1 MKTQTI
7 FTGNELLIGQILNI
21 NLKTIGQSWNERGW
35 ELSASQTVPDDLEDI
50 GNALKVA
57 LEKSDCVILCGGL
70 GATSDDLTRQSV
82 AKALG
87 LEVASCP
94 DFRAELEAYM
104 NGRGRPQSDCWY
116 KIQSERIAGAE
127 LLENR
132 TGLAPGQLIH
142 QGDKIVI
149 LLPGPPME
157 FNPMLAEQVIPRLA
171 KKMNSEFEQVTYL
184 LMGKKESEVAR
195 ACAPLE
201 IQYPKVGFAYCANA
215 SYLRLSLRIQND
227 QDKKALEAHCRE
239 LFGKS
244 LIKGES
250 LESELFRLIKSSEW
264 TFASAESCTGG
275 LVAATMTDVPGASEI
290 VQGGIVTYAN
300 EWKQNHLGVDASVI
314 ESEGVVSEACARAM
328 CKGLQAQFKVK
339 CGVSVTGIAGPGGAT
354 DDKPV
359 GLVYIGSFTPNG
371 LEISE
376 NYFRGDR
383 QQVRQAS
390 VMKALDQL
398 RRQIIR

>member
-7 FTGNELLIGQILNI
+7 FTGNELLIGQILNV
-21 NLKTIGQSWNERGW
+21 NLKTIGTQWNQRGW
-35 ELSASQTVPDDLEDI
+35 ELSASQTVPDGLAAI
-50 GNALKVA
+50 GDALKIA
-57 LEKSDCVILCGGL
+57 LEKADCVILCGGL
-70 GATSDDLTRQSV
+70 GATSDDLTRQAV
-82 AKALG
+82 GGALD

-94 DFRAELEAYM
+94 EFRSELESYM
-104 NGRGRPQSDCWY
+104 NERGRPQSDCWY
-116 KIQSERIAGAE
+116 KIQSECIAGAE

-132 TGLAPGQLIH
+132 TGLAPGQLIRIEN
-142 QGDKIVI
+142 KIII
-149 LLPGPPME
+149 LLPGPPTE
-157 FNPMLAEQVIPRLA
+157 FNPMLEEQVLPRLA
-171 KKMNSEFEQVTYL
+171 KNLESEFDQMTYL

-201 IQYPKVGFAYCANA
+201 ITYPNVGFAYCANP
-215 SYLRLSLRIQND
+215 SYLRLSLRVEND
-227 QDKKALEAHCRE
+227 QDKKAIEDQCVA
-239 LFGKS
+239 LFGDS
-244 LIKGES
+244 LIKGDS
-250 LESELFRLIKSSEW
+250 LEGELFRLIKNSEW

-275 LVAATMTDVPGASEI
+275 LIAAAMTDVPGASEI

-300 EWKQNHLGVDASVI
+300 EWKTKHLGVDQSIV
-314 ESEGVVSEACARAM
+314 ELEGVVSEACAKAM
-328 CKGLQAQFKVK
+328 CEGLQAQFNVD

-354 DDKPV
+354 EDKPV

-371 LEISE
+371 IEVSE

-398 RRQIIR
+398 RRQIIS